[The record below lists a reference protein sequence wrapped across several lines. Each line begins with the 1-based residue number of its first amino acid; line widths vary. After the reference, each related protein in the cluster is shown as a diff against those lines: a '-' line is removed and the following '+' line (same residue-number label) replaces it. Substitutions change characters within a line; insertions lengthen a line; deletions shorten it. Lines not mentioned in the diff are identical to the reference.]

1 MVKPLR
7 TYQPIG
13 LEDLRK
19 IRGYPLSSLMR
30 GRKKIP
36 ESPGLYIWRYW
47 PSLADV
53 DKTTFLKMWKR
64 WRDTQPQFEEVLN
77 SSRIAVTVRRTPFG
91 VVSSQTDIFGFKED
105 SSKAKNLINAIESDA
120 EVRQMLA
127 YTLESLVSAI
137 PPLYIGKADNL
148 QSRLSDHFDEQSS
161 TLMHSIRQSGIIT
174 EDVYISFIADP
185 ISSNVDE
192 SITTALEEI
201 VQRMTNPPL
210 TKRYG

>member
-1 MVKPLR
+1 MIKPLR

-19 IRGYPLSSLMR
+19 IRGHSLSSLMR

-47 PSLADV
+47 PSLANV
-53 DKTTFLKMWKR
+53 DETEFLKMWKR

-77 SSRIAVTVRRTPFG
+77 NSRMAITVRRTPFG
-91 VVSSQTDIFGFKED
+91 VVSSETDIFGFKED
-105 SSKAKNLINAIESDA
+105 SSKAKKLINAIESEA
-120 EVRQMLA
+120 GVRQILA
-127 YTLESLVSAI
+127 YTLESIVSAI

-148 QSRLSDHFDEQSS
+148 QSRLGDHFSEQSS
-161 TLMHSIRQSGIIT
+161 TLMQSIRQSGIAMD
-174 EDVYISFIADP
+174 DVYISFIVDP
-185 ISSNVDE
+185 ISSNIDG